1 MAKAP
6 SPESG
11 PKITDETRK
20 VSELRADP
28 KNARRHS
35 EQQIAQIA
43 GSIERFGYVNKI
55 AVRPDGTIIGGHATL
70 EALKRL
76 GYEDV
81 GVRVVSGLSEAG
93 CKALGI
99 ALNRLSENSSW
110 DNAIL
115 AELVGE
121 LDEAGEDLQGLGFS
135 DNEIKRLQ
143 EGDDP
148 IEVKEIATGD
158 VDDEFWISVRGPL
171 KDQAQVFK
179 ALEAAL
185 KPFAGVSVD
194 EGTIAVEQ

>member
-6 SPESG
+6 TPTG
-11 PKITDETRK
+11 PKTTDEVRK
-20 VSELRADP
+20 VAELRADP
-28 KNARRHS
+28 KNAKRHS

-43 GSIERFGYVNKI
+43 SSIERFSYVNKVAI
-55 AVRPDGTIIGGHATL
+55 RPDGQIIAGHATL
-70 EALKRL
+70 EAYKRL
-76 GYEDV
+76 GHDTVE
-81 GVRVVSGLSEAG
+81 VRVVTGLSEAG
-93 CKALGI
+93 YKALGI
-99 ALNRLSENSSW
+99 ALNRLPENSSW

-115 AELVGE
+115 AEIVDE
-121 LDEAGEDLQGLGFS
+121 IDEAGEDLQGLGFS

-185 KPFAGVSVD
+185 KPFAGVTVD